1 MICRRSLRQSTVLYP
16 TSHRYWE
23 LTQWWDERV
32 IKDWVLDDANCGVA
46 MRKTV
51 AEAMAGRTVN
61 LTTVEVGGE
70 TEQVGGSGRHMERER

>member
-1 MICRRSLRQSTVLYP
+1 
-16 TSHRYWE
+16 
-23 LTQWWDERV
+23 V